1 MDEYKYNSYRSSMDS
16 KNIIAGL
23 LDAMD
28 IVRLAD
34 IFKDKRKRAMIS
46 AIEESINYMLNW
58 EDEKETDENE

>member
-1 MDEYKYNSYRSSMDS
+1 MDS
-16 KNIIAGL
+16 KNIIVGL